1 MAIGNLP
8 IEDYVPVVKVNDG
21 LYTEKTIETTGNLV
35 VAGTA
40 AITGSL
46 TPTGVLNASAAG
58 IRTIQSVANVTEA
71 APTDAQLD
79 SAFGTPAALGRGFI
93 GTIDDN
99 DGSTASVLVWTTDT
113 AWFHVVGVL
122 ST

>member
-1 MAIGNLP
+1 MSRHAR
-8 IEDYVPVVKVNDG
+8 VNQD
-21 LYTEKTIETTGNLV
+21 EVITGNYSFTGNV
-35 VAGTA
+35 SFAGGA
-40 AITGSL
+40 ARV
-46 TPTGVLNASAAG
+46 P
-58 IRTIQSVANVTEA
+58 QSVANVTEA

-93 GTIDDN
+93 GTVDDN
-99 DGSTASVLVWTTDT
+99 DGSTASVLCWTTDS